1 MRSDR
6 AVALDL
12 IKRAEASGYTA
23 LAITVDTPVLG
34 RREADVKNKFSLPN
48 HLTMGNFAHLGG
60 FDAAGAQSSGAT
72 GSGLASYVAKLI
84 DQTLSWDDIK
94 WVKSVSKLKI
104 VVKGIMTPEDA
115 KIAVKHGVDGIWVSM
130 FASLNFLNIPE
141 SFVTIVNVHFAIFL
155 YESVYI
161 YNFFFNLFFISR

>member
-104 VVKGIMTPEDA
+104 VVKGIMTAEDA
-115 KIAVKHGVDGIWVSM
+115 KIAVKHGVDGIWVGAILS
-130 FASLNFLNIPE
+130 
-141 SFVTIVNVHFAIFL
+141 IFL
-155 YESVYI
+155 FIVSFTLRAPSCHSSV
-161 YNFFFNLFFISR
+161 SS